1 MQMAEICKMDNR
13 LIRVNSQG
21 WATRSIAGMLTG
33 MQMDVE
39 KGILFDVVLC
49 QAMQPK
55 GAAGESY
62 IENADGA
69 FPVTIKTP
77 VEFIKR
83 LVNIAENRHGENGHQ
98 VRFGHPGMC
107 DQVLGSY
114 AGRAKNIRQRGN
126 QVIADIHL
134 SAAAENAPG
143 KGNLRQYILD
153 LAAEDSEAI
162 MMSIVFTPGDH
173 YFINADG
180 SREVW
185 TGDSDQVKYMA
196 ELADVD
202 RVLYETVMDWHFTD
216 FVDQGANTNDLFRDS
231 RGNQLLSAK
240 AFEFLDSNPA
250 VWEILSN
257 QPEIVEEFVSKYENY
272 RNLKM
277 NKSEK
282 KAGGLLQRAKS
293 ALESVFT
300 AQKSIDAT
308 TVDGVAISIQTDAD
322 VPAVGDVV
330 FIAGS
335 TETAPA
341 GDHALTGELE
351 GWTITTDEAGVI
363 TAVVA
368 PEMEVETETAPVMED
383 VVVVSNEAALEETNR
398 AVDAVVSV
406 VEKQQEIM
414 DKLAESV
421 KRLSDEV
428 TALRSAP
435 LAPRVFAA
443 GDVNVSNL
451 RGNDTNLT
459 PWEAE
464 RRRIMASKK

>member
-1 MQMAEICKMDNR
+1 MNNR

-21 WATRSIAGMLTG
+21 WATRSIAAMLTG
-33 MQMDVE
+33 MQVDVE

-49 QAMQPK
+49 QAMQPR
-55 GAAGESY
+55 GQAGESY
-62 IENADGA
+62 IETIDEA

-77 VEFIKR
+77 VEFISR
-83 LVNIAENRHGENGHQ
+83 LVKIAETRHGENGHQ

-126 QVIADIHL
+126 QVIADIYL

-153 LAAEDSEAI
+153 LAQEDSQAI

-180 SREVW
+180 NREIW
-185 TGDSDQVKYMA
+185 IGDQEQVKFMA
-196 ELADVD
+196 DLADVD

-216 FVDQGANTNDLFRDS
+216 FVDQGANTTDLFRDNH
-231 RGNQLLSAK
+231 GNELLSAK

-250 VWEILSN
+250 VWEILAS

-277 NKSEK
+277 NKTEK
-282 KAGGLLQRAKS
+282 KAGNLLQRAKA
-293 ALESVFT
+293 ALEAVFT
-300 AQKSIDAT
+300 AQKSIEAT
-308 TVDGVAISIQTDAD
+308 TMDGVAITIQTDAD
-322 VPAVGDVV
+322 FPAVGDVV
-330 FIAGS
+330 FLAG
-335 TETAPA
+335 TTTTAPA
-341 GDHALTGELE
+341 GDHELTGDWA
-351 GWTITTDEAGVI
+351 GYTITLDEAGVI
-363 TAVVA
+363 TAIVEPVQT
-368 PEMEVETETAPVMED
+368 PEAAPVMED
-383 VVVVSNEAALEETNR
+383 VVVVSNAAELEETNR
-398 AVDAVVSV
+398 AIDSVVNV
-406 VEKQQEIM
+406 VEKQQDLI
-414 DKLAESV
+414 DKLTESV
-421 KRLSDEV
+421 RSLSDEINS
-428 TALRSAP
+428 LRNAP
-435 LAPRVFAA
+435 LAPRVFASP
-443 GDVNVSNL
+443 DVNVSNL
-451 RGNDTNLT
+451 RGNDAEIS

>member
-1 MQMAEICKMDNR
+1 MAEICNMDNR

-33 MQMDVE
+33 MQMDAE

-62 IENADGA
+62 IETAEGA

-162 MMSIVFTPGDH
+162 MMSIVFTPGEH

-185 TGDSDQVKYMA
+185 TGEVDQVKYMA

-257 QPEIVEEFVSKYENY
+257 QPEIVEEFFLKYENY
-272 RNLKM
+272 RNRKM

-282 KAGGLLQRAKS
+282 KAGGLLQRAKA

-308 TVDGVAISIQTDAD
+308 TMDGVAISIQTDAEY
-322 VPAVGDVV
+322 PAVGDVV

-341 GDHALTGELE
+341 GDHSLTGELE

-363 TAVVA
+363 TAVVEPA
-368 PEMEVETETAPVMED
+368 TEETEVETAPVMED
-383 VVVVSNEAALEETNR
+383 VVVVSNAAELEETNR

-406 VEKQQEIM
+406 VEKQQEIL
-414 DKLAESV
+414 DKLTESMT
-421 KRLSDEV
+421 KLSDEV
-428 TALRSAP
+428 TALRNAP
-435 LAPRVFAA
+435 LAPRVFASSE
-443 GDVNVSNL
+443 VNVSNL
-451 RGNDTNLT
+451 RGADGDKVS

>member
-1 MQMAEICKMDNR
+1 LAEICNMNNR

-21 WATRSIAGMLTG
+21 WATRSIAAMLTG
-33 MQMDVE
+33 MNVDVE

-49 QAMQPK
+49 QAMQPR
-55 GAAGESY
+55 GQAGESY
-62 IENADGA
+62 IETIDEA

-77 VEFIKR
+77 VEFISR
-83 LVNIAENRHGENGHQ
+83 LVKIAETRHGENGHQ

-153 LAAEDSEAI
+153 LAMEDSQAI

-185 TGDSDQVKYMA
+185 TGDEDQVKFMA
-196 ELADVD
+196 DLADVD

-216 FVDQGANTNDLFRDS
+216 FVDQGANTTDLFRDN
-231 RGNQLLSAK
+231 RGNELLSAK

-250 VWEILSN
+250 VWDILAS
-257 QPEIVEEFVSKYENY
+257 QPEIVEQFVSKYENY

-277 NKSEK
+277 NKTEK
-282 KAGGLLQRAKS
+282 KAGNLLQRAKA
-293 ALESVFT
+293 ALEAVFI
-300 AQKSIDAT
+300 AQKTIET
-308 TVDGVAISIQTDAD
+308 TTMDGVAITIETDAEY
-322 VPAVGDVV
+322 PAVGNVV

-341 GDHALTGELE
+341 GDHMLTGELE
-351 GWTITTDEAGVI
+351 GYTITLDEAGVI
-363 TAVVA
+363 TAVVE
-368 PEMEVETETAPVMED
+368 PVVVENEPLMED
-383 VVVVSNEAALEETNR
+383 VVVVSNSAELEETNR
-398 AVDAVVSV
+398 AIDSVVNV
-406 VEKQQEIM
+406 VEKQQDLI
-414 DKLAESV
+414 DKLTASV
-421 KRLSDEV
+421 RLLSDEINS
-428 TALRSAP
+428 LRNAP
-435 LAPRVFAA
+435 LAPRVFASP
-443 GDVNVSNL
+443 DVNVSNL
-451 RGNDTNLT
+451 RGNDAPLS

>member
-1 MQMAEICKMDNR
+1 MINR

-33 MQMDVE
+33 MQIDAE

-62 IENADGA
+62 IETDGEML
-69 FPVTIKTP
+69 PVIIKTP
-77 VEFIKR
+77 NEFIKR
-83 LVNIAENRHGENGHQ
+83 LVNIAETRHGENGHQ

-107 DQVLGSY
+107 DQVLGTY

-126 QVIADIHL
+126 QVIGDIHL
-134 SAAAENAPG
+134 SSAAENAPG

-153 LAAEDSEAI
+153 LAKEDSEAI

-180 SREVW
+180 IREVW
-185 TGDSDQVKYMA
+185 TGEPDQVKYMA

-231 RGNQLLSAK
+231 RGNELLSAK

-257 QPEIVEEFVSKYENY
+257 QPEIVEEFFIKYENY
-272 RNLKM
+272 RNRKM

-282 KAGGLLQRAKS
+282 KAGGLLQRAKA
-293 ALESVFT
+293 ALEAVFT

-322 VPAVGDVV
+322 VPAAGDVV

-341 GDHALTGELE
+341 GDHQLTGELE
-351 GWTITTDEAGVI
+351 GYTITTDEAGVI
-363 TAVVA
+363 TAVTEPTAEEA
-368 PEMEVETETAPVMED
+368 PAETAPVMED
-383 VVVVSNEAALEETNR
+383 VVVVENQAQLEETSR
-398 AVDAVVSV
+398 ALDAVVSI
-406 VEKQQEIM
+406 VERQQVIL
-414 DKLAESV
+414 DKLTNSV
-421 KRLSDEV
+421 KNLSDEV
-428 TALRSAP
+428 NALRNAP
-435 LAPRVFAA
+435 LAARVFAA
-443 GDVNVSNL
+443 SDVNVSNL
-451 RGNDTNLT
+451 RGADGEMT

-464 RRRIMASKK
+464 RRRIMSSKK